1 MNQNNRYFYEKNGQ
15 VGSYNPLQI
24 QQGLAKGLKELT
36 EKEVEAFL
44 NPPKTEEELFQEQI
58 NEYKAYLSNTDHK
71 FYGDYELKSDETPED
86 LENIRVQR
94 SIARTFI
101 RNNEDV

>member
-36 EKEVEAFL
+36 DKEVEDFL
-44 NPPKTEEELFQEQI
+44 DPPISQEQLLQEKI
-58 NEYKAYLSNTDHK
+58 SEYKAYLSNTDHK
-71 FYGDYELKSDETPED
+71 FLNGYVAKPDED
-86 LENIRVQR
+86 LVAIKALRDEKRE
-94 SIARTFI
+94 FI
-101 RNNEDV
+101 RLNEGV